1 MEWPLC
7 CSGGRSRYSLVSFRG
22 RNRKAG
28 EDHQAVAA
36 RQVLQGI
43 HLLAPPATQ
52 HSPPAQKEGH
62 VRAEARRQL
71 ETRRRVQ
78 TVASEAF
85 ESQDRRRGVAA
96 SAPEAASNRNP
107 FLQSNFDRVSE
118 FARPLPEPAGLM
130 DQVLWPRRN
139 GSVIADDPD
148 VLACPAGS
156 PAGGF
161 PQQDLKAVVQRHR
174 LIDSLD
180 FVVAVR
186 PLAKD
191 FQTQVNLGEGADS
204 DGVNRRPQ
212 R

>member
-52 HSPPAQKEGH
+52 HSPPAQKERH
-62 VRAEARRQL
+62 VGTEARRQL

-78 TVASEAF
+78 AVPGEAF
-85 ESQDRRRGVAA
+85 ESQDRRCGVAA

-107 FLQSNFDRVSE
+107 LLQSNLDCASE
-118 FARPLPEPAGLM
+118 FARPLPELAGLM

-139 GSVIADDPD
+139 RSVIAGDLDA
-148 VLACPAGS
+148 LACPAGS

-161 PQQDLKAVVQRHR
+161 PQQNLEAVVQRHR

-186 PLAKD
+186 PLAED
-191 FQTQVNLGEGADS
+191 FQTQVDLGEGADS